1 MGYPNKQHK
10 MSYLTEKAIKRL
22 VWRFKDQKAFTPNK
36 EDISAL
42 NSLISLYKTS
52 SESINYSQEPFAKLY
67 LFLYFELLAMR
78 EYQDKNIKPANLLS
92 KILNSPFSFQIQ
104 DIQARLNGYK
114 QNEFI
119 ASTLKANKITSDM
132 TDEQYNK
139 AKEALNKVD
148 LGKITDN
155 QLSYD
160 EVKNALF
167 NEVNKHLENYN

>member
-1 MGYPNKQHK
+1 MK
-10 MSYLTEKAIKRL
+10 TDKAIHRL
-22 VWRFKDQKAFTPNK
+22 ITRFSGGNAITPNDADRDALKSIVAYYNDK
-36 EDISAL
+36 ES
-42 NSLISLYKTS
+42 N
-52 SESINYSQEPFAKLY
+52 INFSQEPFAKLY
-67 LFLYFELLAMR
+67 LFLYCELLAMR
-78 EYQDKNIKPANLLS
+78 EHQDKNIKPANLLS

-114 QNEFI
+114 QEHFI
-119 ASTLKANKITSDM
+119 NSTLKANKITSDM

-139 AKEALNKVD
+139 AKEELNKVD

-167 NEVNKHLENYN
+167 NEVNKHLENYNN

>member
-1 MGYPNKQHK
+1 
-10 MSYLTEKAIKRL
+10 MSYHTEKAIKRL

-42 NSLISLYKTS
+42 NEVISLYKTS

-78 EYQDKNIKPANLLS
+78 EYQDKNIKPANMLS

-104 DIQARLNGYK
+104 DIQARLNGYR
-114 QNEFI
+114 QDELI
-119 ASTLKANKITSDM
+119 TSTLKANNITSDM
-132 TDEQYNK
+132 TSEQYEK
-139 AKEALNKVD
+139 VKENLDKVD
-148 LGKITDN
+148 LSVIVEN

-160 EVKNALF
+160 EVKTALF
-167 NEVNKHLENYN
+167 SEVNKQLENYN

>member
-1 MGYPNKQHK
+1 MK
-10 MSYLTEKAIKRL
+10 TEQGIMHLIKKFKKTVKGRDQQ
-22 VWRFKDQKAFTPNK
+22 VWINDK
-36 EDISAL
+36 ERNAL
-42 NSLISLYKTS
+42 GSIIKFYNDN
-52 SESINYSQEPFAKLY
+52 ERNINYSQEPFAKLY
-67 LFLYFELLAMR
+67 LFLYCELLAMR
-78 EYQDKNIKPANLLS
+78 EHQDKNIKPANLLS

-114 QNEFI
+114 QDQFI
-119 ASTLKANKITSDM
+119 NSTLNANKITSDM

-139 AKEALNKVD
+139 AKEGLNKVD

-167 NEVNKHLENYN
+167 SEVNKQLENYN

>member
-1 MGYPNKQHK
+1 

-22 VWRFKDQKAFTPNK
+22 VWRFKDQKAFTPNN

-67 LFLYFELLAMR
+67 LFLYCELLAMR
-78 EYQDKNIKPANLLS
+78 EHQDKNIKPANLLS

-104 DIQARLNGYK
+104 DIQARLNGYR
-114 QNEFI
+114 QDELI
-119 ASTLKANKITSDM
+119 TSTLKANKITSDM

-139 AKEALNKVD
+139 AKEELNKVD

-160 EVKNALF
+160 EVKTALF
-167 NEVNKHLENYN
+167 SEVNKQLKNYNN